1 MRVSVIGLGYVGS
14 VAAAGI
20 ATAGHDV
27 TGVDLDW
34 GKIDCYRSGAV
45 PFYEPGLADL
55 IADARG
61 LEKLRFLHTSEV
73 SESLGDV
80 IILAMGTPTSQTGA
94 ADLRQVHE
102 ALGWIKERQPQ
113 GSVIVMKSTVPPG
126 TGVRL
131 LETLLAG
138 TGLQYV
144 SNPEFFR
151 EGQAVFDWFNPD
163 RIVLGSAS
171 DTAVQ
176 IAKELYRGL
185 DAPIVVTDTTS
196 AEMIKYAANSFLATK
211 ISFINDIAGV
221 CDRVNASIDDVIE
234 GISLD
239 PRIGPRFLQAGVGY
253 GGSCFPK
260 DVRALDHV
268 SLTNG
273 HSFELLQSVI
283 RVNNRQRLLP
293 LHALRQQF
301 RSLYG
306 VAVGVLGLAFKPQ
319 TDDVREAPSL
329 DLIRLLA
336 EEGALVS
343 AYDPRAVHN
352 AAQELPEAVSLTE
365 DLLAATAG
373 TQALVLLT
381 EWPEIVG
388 AEWGEIAK
396 SMRAP
401 QFLFDGRNALAPA
414 QMTELGFR
422 YHGVGRGTCQSLTTP
437 GREVVMEREVLSL
450 A

>member
-14 VAAAGI
+14 VGAAGI
-20 ATAGHDV
+20 ATAGHEV
-27 TGVDLDW
+27 TGVDLDR
-34 GKIDCYRSGAV
+34 GKIDSYRSGVV
-45 PFYEPGLADL
+45 PFYEPGLGDL
-55 IADARG
+55 IAEARRQD
-61 LEKLRFLHTSEV
+61 KLRFLHTSEV
-73 SESLGDV
+73 SGSLGE
-80 IILAMGTPTSQTGA
+80 IILLAMGTPTSQTGA

-102 ALGWIKERQPQ
+102 ALGWIKEMQPQ
-113 GSVIVMKSTVPPG
+113 ASVIVMKSTVPPG
-126 TGVRL
+126 TGERL
-131 LETLLAG
+131 LETLLAD

-144 SNPEFFR
+144 ANPEFFR
-151 EGQAVFDWFNPD
+151 EGQAVFDWFNPH
-163 RIVLGSAS
+163 RIVLGSTSGYA
-171 DTAVQ
+171 
-176 IAKELYRGL
+176 IEMAKQLYRGL
-185 DAPIVVTDTTS
+185 DAPYVVTDTTS
-196 AEMIKYAANSFLATK
+196 AEMIKYAANFFLATK
-211 ISFINDIAGV
+211 ISFINDIAGL
-221 CDRVNASIDDVIE
+221 CDRLNASVDDVTE

-239 PRIGPRFLQAGVGY
+239 PRIGPGFLQAGVGY

-301 RSLYG
+301 GSLYG

-329 DLIRLLA
+329 DLIRLLT
-336 EEGALVS
+336 EEGALIS
-343 AYDPRAVHN
+343 AYDPRAVHA
-352 AAQELPEAVSLTE
+352 AAQVLPDAVNLTE
-365 DLLAATAG
+365 DLLTATEG

-381 EWPEIVG
+381 EWPEIVD

-401 QFLFDGRNALAPA
+401 QFLFDGRNALVPA
-414 QMTELGFR
+414 QMAGLGFQ
-422 YHGVGRGTCQSLTTP
+422 YHGVGRGTHQPLETRIDSKI
-437 GREVVMEREVLSL
+437 L
-450 A
+450 AVA